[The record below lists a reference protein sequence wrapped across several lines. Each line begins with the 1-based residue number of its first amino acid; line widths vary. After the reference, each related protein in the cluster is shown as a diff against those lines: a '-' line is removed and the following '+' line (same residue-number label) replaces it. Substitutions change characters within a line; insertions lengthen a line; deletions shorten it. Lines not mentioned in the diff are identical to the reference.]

1 MQVLDVVQLK
11 IKYQFEEKYNFV
23 EALVVP
29 GICSPLKN
37 GNISTVKQNMEF
49 FSELDLADFEDD
61 ESTHESG
68 VGTLIGVDY
77 YFNFF
82 LGKIL
87 RDAERFRM
95 IIEWTN
101 YFGNSSFT
109 SVCFETHSMRCNIE
123 NIVQVTENVE
133 SVLNKF

>member
-37 GNISTVKQNMEF
+37 GNISAVKQNMEF
-49 FSELDLADFEDD
+49 VSELDLADFEDD

-68 VGTLIGVDY
+68 VGTLIGVDD

-95 IIEWTN
+95 VIEWTN